1 MRSKI
6 LLAAA
11 VAAAA
16 LVSCNSEKALNP
28 NDDNSLQLFEQ
39 SFTVLEEHE
48 MTADELFQQSA
59 EALSQYASEDMIA
72 DLKSSFQK
80 ANSQIEPLNE
90 TKGIVP
96 ALYKT
101 VRVEYTTP
109 DQDGT
114 PTKASALIVYP
125 LCKKIEKV
133 MLINHGT
140 QIGFMMVPTNYTS
153 VEAIMA
159 ATGALC
165 VMPDY
170 IGLGSSKKHPDLYLN
185 HDVHG
190 RTSIDA
196 LLALLD
202 YAKAKRLPLDSNYK
216 TTILGYSQGG
226 SVSLA
231 SLRRVQQLDKA
242 TQDRIRLEQVYCG
255 DGPYDL
261 RRTFKTY
268 MEDYK
273 AGKKMG
279 LGSVIPLVINSMF
292 NSYPSE
298 MEGIRYEDFFTAETL
313 KTGVPQAIRANSE
326 GILDMIVKLNGKNLD
341 QILNLP
347 YLEANP
353 EHLERLLGLMDRQN
367 LCKGWKPEYKLHLM
381 HCNPDGVVP
390 FSNFEEAV
398 ELLSNDKVTTQVVN
412 INTKLLSEPLLQHIY
427 GMLVMMEQILLK

>member
-1 MRSKI
+1 MKKI
-6 LLAAA
+6 LLAACTL
-11 VAAAA
+11 VALGLTSCSQEESVAMEQETAQME
-16 LVSCNSEKALNP
+16 VSGLK
-28 NDDNSLQLFEQ
+28 
-39 SFTVLEEHE
+39 VLEEKE
-48 MTADELFQQSA
+48 ISGDELFAMAMGQK
-59 EALSQYASEDMIA
+59 EDCVDGDLYDKIA
-72 DLKSSFQK
+72 
-80 ANSQIEPLNE
+80 ANFRTAYDQLPTIQG
-90 TKGIVP
+90 TRAIVP
-96 ALYKT
+96 ALYKA
-101 VRVEYTTP
+101 VRVEYQTTDEAMKP
-109 DQDGT
+109 VT
-114 PTKASALIVYP
+114 ASAMIVYP
-125 LCKKIEKV
+125 LLKRMNKV

-190 RTSIDA
+190 RTSVDA

-261 RRTFKTY
+261 RRTFETY

-353 EHLERLLGLMDRQN
+353 EHLERLLDLMDRQN
-367 LCKGWKPEYKLHLM
+367 LCKGWKPEYKLHLL